1 MQKRLVITGSW
12 LGNEVVFP
20 KILAFVKQTK
30 EKSFSFS
37 VICLNEMPRAL
48 EIG

>member
-1 MQKRLVITGSW
+1 MGSW

-30 EKSFSFS
+30 ENTVFLFS
-37 VICLNEMPRAL
+37 VICLNEMPRTL